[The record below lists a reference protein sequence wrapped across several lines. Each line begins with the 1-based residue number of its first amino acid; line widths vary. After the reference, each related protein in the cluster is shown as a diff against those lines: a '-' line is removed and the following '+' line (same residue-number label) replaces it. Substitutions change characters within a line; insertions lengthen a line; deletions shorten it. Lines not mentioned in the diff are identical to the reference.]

1 MEKEKIDKTTLSIN
15 GQESKPMPWQI
26 CKMNLALRGAEG
38 EIRTGDSYHDDKFPD
53 LRADY
58 VVSNPPFNDSGWG
71 AERVKFD
78 DPRFKYG
85 VPPDNSG
92 NFAWIQHYI

>member
-1 MEKEKIDKTTLSIN
+1 MEKDALDKTTLTIY
-15 GQESKPMPWQI
+15 GQESKSMPWKI

-38 EIRTGDSYHDDKFPD
+38 EIRIGDFYHDDKFFD

-71 AERVKFD
+71 TGDK
-78 DPRFKYG
+78 
-85 VPPDNSG
+85 
-92 NFAWIQHYI
+92 